1 MHLVLHSDRG
11 TLWICRSLWATRPTS
26 EPVLYFVV
34 CSTQYRLWVGAS
46 RVRSRVILVL
56 LCYTCVVVLHT
67 VQVGASWV
75 WSEAPPHLPS
85 CVIKLLPRRP
95 HRSSP
100 PRNYEYFVGPRCIQ
114 PASSTYHRL
123 VSQIS
128 KPKKLSRAVVW
139 GSSGLMQTCDLRL
152 ELEWAWSVTLPIS
165 GTPLRLEE

>member
-11 TLWICRSLWATRPTS
+11 TLWISRSLWATRPTS
-26 EPVLYFVV
+26 EL
-34 CSTQYRLWVGAS
+34 
-46 RVRSRVILVL
+46 L
-56 LCYTCVVVLHT
+56 LCLCCLFHT

-75 WSEAPPHLPS
+75 WSEAPPYLPS

-95 HRSSP
+95 RRSSP

-114 PASSTYHRL
+114 AASSTYHRP

>member
-11 TLWICRSLWATRPTS
+11 TLWISRSLWATRPTS
-26 EPVLYFVV
+26 EP
-34 CSTQYRLWVGAS
+34 
-46 RVRSRVILVL
+46 L
-56 LCYTCVVVLHT
+56 LCLCCLLHT
-67 VQVGASWV
+67 VCSLGWCLLGLERS
-75 WSEAPPHLPS
+75 APSPPFL
-85 CVIKLLPRRP
+85 CYQAITAQPR
-95 HRSSP
+95 RSSP

-114 PASSTYHRL
+114 PAPSTYQPPVSQFPNPKKL
-123 VSQIS
+123 SQIS

>member
-11 TLWICRSLWATRPTS
+11 TLWISRSLWATRPTS
-26 EPVLYFVV
+26 ELLLYL
-34 CSTQYRLWVGAS
+34 CC
-46 RVRSRVILVL
+46 L
-56 LCYTCVVVLHT
+56 LHTVWTLGWCLLGLEPCYTCVVVLHLCCCVT
-67 VQVGASWV
+67 HSAGWCLLGLERS
-75 WSEAPPHLPS
+75 APSPPFL
-85 CVIKLLPRRP
+85 CYQAITAQPR
-95 HRSSP
+95 RSSP

-114 PASSTYHRL
+114 AASSTYHRL